1 MPFDIFCMIV
11 LIFAILYTLVQ
22 DLADARPAS
31 APRRSPGEND
41 AMSDLAIGGVGFWRA
56 LPADRAAGSDRRGD
70 DRGRDGRLRL
80 DRRRRAAAQLSQD
93 RDVLA
98 VFSSFDFSV
107 IPLFLMMGNFAN
119 RAGVTPALFRAAS
132 AFIGHFRGGLAMA
145 AIGGCAAFG
154 TISGSSLATAAMMGQ
169 VSLPELRRYKYS
181 PSFATGALAAGGTL
195 GALIPP
201 SIPLIIY
208 AIMVEG
214 NIVQLFQAAFIPGI
228 LAAIGY
234 LIVISIVVRIRPAA
248 GPAGARAS
256 ASERWAALRDVWT
269 VGLIFVVVMGGIYS
283 GAFTPTEGAGIGA
296 VGMFLIAVFHGRM
309 RWQGFVETLLE
320 TAQTSAMIFL
330 ILLGAGVL
338 NAFLGFSQLPNWTA
352 DLFQNSGLP
361 PYLIVVGMI
370 VLYLFLGCVMDS
382 LAMILITIPIFW
394 PIIAALDFGLP
405 TDDVKLWF
413 GIITLMVVEIG
424 LITPPVGLNVFVIN
438 SLARD
443 VPMIDTFRG
452 VVPFL
457 MSDMVRLTLVVAFPM
472 MSLFL
477 PHWLAR

>member
-1 MPFDIFCMIV
+1 
-11 LIFAILYTLVQ
+11 
-22 DLADARPAS
+22 
-31 APRRSPGEND
+31 
-41 AMSDLAIGGVGFWRA
+41 MSDLAIGGVGFAA
-56 LPADRAAGSDRRGD
+56 LFMLIA
-70 DRGRDGRLRL
+70 LRVPIGV
-80 DRRRRAAAQLSQD
+80 AM
-93 RDVLA
+93 LA
-98 VFSSFDFSV
+98 VGMAGYAAIAGGAPLLSFLKTEMYWRFSSFDFSV

-119 RAGVTPALFRAAS
+119 RAGVTQALFRAAS

-181 PSFATGALAAGGTL
+181 PAFATGCLAAGGTL

-214 NIVQLFQAAFIPGI
+214 NIVQLFQAAFAPGI
-228 LAAIGY
+228 LAAIFY
-234 LIVISIVVRIRPAA
+234 CIVIGIVVRINPAA
-248 GPAGARAS
+248 GPAGPRADRREKLL
-256 ASERWAALRDVWT
+256 AIRDVWT
-269 VGLIFVVVMGGIYS
+269 VVVVFAVVMGGIYT

-296 VGMFLIAVFHGRM
+296 VGMALIAVFYGGL
-309 RWQGFVETLLE
+309 RWQGFVDTMLE
-320 TAQTSAMIFL
+320 TAQTSAMIFV

-338 NAFLGFSQLPNWTA
+338 NAFLGFSQLPNWSA

-370 VLYLFLGCVMDS
+370 ILYLFLGCIMDS

-394 PIIAALDFGLP
+394 PIISGLDFGLP
-405 TDDVKLWF
+405 VDDVKLWF

-438 SLARD
+438 SLAKD

-457 MSDMVRLTLVVAFPM
+457 MSDMIRLTLVVVFPM
-472 MSLFL
+472 LSLIL
-477 PHWLAR
+477 PKVIGG

>member
-1 MPFDIFCMIV
+1 
-11 LIFAILYTLVQ
+11 
-22 DLADARPAS
+22 
-31 APRRSPGEND
+31 
-41 AMSDLAIGGVGFWRA
+41 MSDLAIGGAGFAALFLLIALRVPIGVAMLAIGMAGYASIAGGAPLLSFLKTEMYWR
-56 LPADRAAGSDRRGD
+56 
-70 DRGRDGRLRL
+70 
-80 DRRRRAAAQLSQD
+80 
-93 RDVLA
+93 
-98 VFSSFDFSV
+98 FSSFDFSV

-119 RAGVTPALFRAAS
+119 RAGVTQALFRAAS

-181 PSFATGALAAGGTL
+181 GSFATGALAAGGTL

-228 LAAIGY
+228 VATVGY
-234 LIVISIVVRIRPAA
+234 LIVIGVVVRVRPAA
-248 GPAGARAS
+248 GPAGTRAN
-256 ASERWAALRDVWT
+256 ASERWAALRNVWT
-269 VGLIFVVVMGGIYS
+269 VALVFLVVMGGIYS

-296 VGMFLIAVFHGRM
+296 VGMFLIAVLYGGM
-309 RWQGFVETLLE
+309 RWRGFVESMLE

-338 NAFLGFSQLPNWTA
+338 NAFLGFSQLPIWTA
-352 DLFQNSGLP
+352 RVFQNSGLP
-361 PYLIVVGMI
+361 PYLIVVGML

-394 PIIAALDFGLP
+394 PIVAALDFGLQA
-405 TDDVKLWF
+405 DDVKLWF
-413 GIITLMVVEIG
+413 GILTLMVVEIG

-443 VPMIDTFRG
+443 VPMIETFRG

-457 MSDMVRLTLVVAFPM
+457 ISDMIRLTLVAAFPI
-472 MSLFL
+472 MSLIL
-477 PHWLAR
+477 PRLIGG

>member
-1 MPFDIFCMIV
+1 
-11 LIFAILYTLVQ
+11 
-22 DLADARPAS
+22 
-31 APRRSPGEND
+31 
-41 AMSDLAIGGVGFWRA
+41 MSDLAVGGVGLAALFLLIALRVPIGVAMISVGIVGYTSIAGVTSLLSFLKTEMYWR
-56 LPADRAAGSDRRGD
+56 
-70 DRGRDGRLRL
+70 
-80 DRRRRAAAQLSQD
+80 
-93 RDVLA
+93 
-98 VFSSFDFSV
+98 FSSFDFSV
-107 IPLFLMMGNFAN
+107 IPLFLMMGNFAT
-119 RAGVTPALFRAAS
+119 RAGVTTALFRAAS

-181 PSFATGALAAGGTL
+181 ASFATGALAAGGTL

-214 NIVQLFQAAFIPGI
+214 NIVQLFQAAFVPGI

-234 LIVISIVVRIRPAA
+234 LIVIAIVVRINPAA
-248 GPAGARAS
+248 GPAGPRAN
-256 ASERWAALRDVWT
+256 ASERWVALRDVWT
-269 VGLIFVVVMGGIYS
+269 VVLIFAVVMGGIYS

-296 VGMFLIAVFHGRM
+296 VGMFLIAVFYGGM
-309 RWQGFVETLLE
+309 RWQGFIDTLLE
-320 TAQTSAMIFL
+320 TALTSALIFT

-352 DLFQNSGLP
+352 EHFQNSGLP
-361 PYLIVVGMI
+361 PHLVVIGMI

-394 PIIAALDFGLP
+394 PIIGALDFGIP
-405 TDDVKLWF
+405 VDDVKLWF

-438 SLARD
+438 SLAKD

-457 MSDMVRLTLVVAFPM
+457 LSDMIRLSLVVWIPLV
-472 MSLFL
+472 SLFL
-477 PHWLAR
+477 PKLFGG

>member
-1 MPFDIFCMIV
+1 
-11 LIFAILYTLVQ
+11 
-22 DLADARPAS
+22 
-31 APRRSPGEND
+31 
-41 AMSDLAIGGVGFWRA
+41 MSDLAIGGMGFGALFVLIALRIPIGVAMITVGMVGYVSIAGTVPLLSFLKTEMYWR
-56 LPADRAAGSDRRGD
+56 
-70 DRGRDGRLRL
+70 
-80 DRRRRAAAQLSQD
+80 
-93 RDVLA
+93 
-98 VFSSFDFSV
+98 FSSFDFSV
-107 IPLFLMMGNFAN
+107 IPLFLMMGNFAT
-119 RAGVTPALFRAAS
+119 RAGVTSALFRAAS
-132 AFIGHFRGGLAMA
+132 AFIGHLRGGLAMA

-181 PSFATGALAAGGTL
+181 GSFATATLAAGGTL

-234 LIVISIVVRIRPAA
+234 VIVISIMVRIDPKA
-248 GPAGARAS
+248 GPAAERAS
-256 ASERWAALRDVWT
+256 STERWTALRDIWT
-269 VGLIFVVVMGGIYS
+269 VILIFIVVMGGIYS
-283 GAFTPTEGAGIGA
+283 GMFTPTEGAGIGA
-296 VGMFLIAVFHGRM
+296 MGMFLIAVFHGGM
-309 RWQGFVETLLE
+309 RLQGFIDSLLE

-338 NAFLGFSQLPNWTA
+338 NAFLGFSQLPIWAA

-361 PYLIVVGMI
+361 PYTVLLGMI
-370 VLYLFLGCVMDS
+370 ALYLVLGCLMDS

-394 PIIAALDFGLP
+394 PIVAALDFGLP
-405 TDDVKLWF
+405 VDDVKLWF

-438 SLARD
+438 SLAKD
-443 VPMIDTFRG
+443 TPMIDTFRG

-457 MSDMVRLTLVVAFPM
+457 MSDMVRLTLVIVFPM
-472 MSLFL
+472 MSLIL
-477 PHWLAR
+477 PKLFDG

>member
-1 MPFDIFCMIV
+1 
-11 LIFAILYTLVQ
+11 
-22 DLADARPAS
+22 
-31 APRRSPGEND
+31 
-41 AMSDLAIGGVGFWRA
+41 MSDLAVGGIGFAALFVLIALRVPIGVAMIAVGMVGYVKIAGIIPLLSFLKTEMYWR
-56 LPADRAAGSDRRGD
+56 
-70 DRGRDGRLRL
+70 
-80 DRRRRAAAQLSQD
+80 
-93 RDVLA
+93 
-98 VFSSFDFSV
+98 FSSFDFSV
-107 IPLFLMMGNFAN
+107 IPLFLMMGNFAT
-119 RAGVTPALFRAAS
+119 RAGVTAALFRAAS
-132 AFIGHFRGGLAMA
+132 AFIGHLRGGLAMA

-169 VSLPELRRYKYS
+169 VSLPELRRYRYS
-181 PSFATGALAAGGTL
+181 GSFATATLAAGGTL

-214 NIVQLFQAAFIPGI
+214 NIVQLFQAAFVPGI

-234 LIVISIVVRIRPAA
+234 LIVISIVVRLDPAA
-248 GPAGARAS
+248 GPAAERAS
-256 ASERWAALRDVWT
+256 SRERWIALRDIWT
-269 VGLIFVVVMGGIYS
+269 VVLVFVVVMGGIYT

-296 VGMFLIAVFHGRM
+296 FGMFLIAVFHGGMRM
-309 RWQGFVETLLE
+309 KGFLDALLE

-338 NAFLGFSQLPNWTA
+338 NAFLGFSQLPIWTA

-361 PYLIVVGMI
+361 PYVILLGMV

-394 PIIAALDFGLP
+394 PIIAALDFGLQP
-405 TDDVKLWF
+405 DDVKLWF

-438 SLARD
+438 SLGRD
-443 VPMIDTFRG
+443 VPMIETFRG
-452 VVPFL
+452 VAAFL
-457 MSDMVRLTLVVAFPM
+457 ASDVVRLALVIAFPM

-477 PHWLAR
+477 PKLFGA

>member
-1 MPFDIFCMIV
+1 
-11 LIFAILYTLVQ
+11 
-22 DLADARPAS
+22 
-31 APRRSPGEND
+31 
-41 AMSDLAIGGVGFWRA
+41 MSDLAIGGAGFGALFLLIALRVPIGVAMIVVGMIGYVSIAGTVPLLSFLKTELYWR
-56 LPADRAAGSDRRGD
+56 
-70 DRGRDGRLRL
+70 
-80 DRRRRAAAQLSQD
+80 
-93 RDVLA
+93 
-98 VFSSFDFSV
+98 FSSFDFSV

-119 RAGVTPALFRAAS
+119 RAGVTQALFRAAS

-169 VSLPELRRYKYS
+169 VSLPELRRYKYRA
-181 PSFATGALAAGGTL
+181 SFATGCLAAGGTL

-234 LIVISIVVRIRPAA
+234 MIVIAIVVRIDPTA
-248 GPAGARAS
+248 GPAAPRTNRK
-256 ASERWAALRDVWT
+256 EKLLALRDVWT
-269 VGLIFVVVMGGIYS
+269 VLLVFVVVMGGIYT

-296 VGMFLIAVFHGRM
+296 VGMFLIAVFYGGMRM
-309 RWQGFVETLLE
+309 QGFIETMYE
-320 TAQTSAMIFL
+320 TAMTSAMIFV

-338 NAFLGFSQLPNWTA
+338 NAFLGFSQLPIWVA
-352 DLFQNSGLP
+352 DYFQNSGLP
-361 PYLIVVGMI
+361 PYLIVIGMI
-370 VLYLFLGCVMDS
+370 ILYLFLGCIMDS

-394 PIIAALDFGLP
+394 PIIAGLDFGMGVE
-405 TDDVKLWF
+405 DVKLWF

-438 SLARD
+438 SLAKD

-452 VVPFL
+452 VLPFL
-457 MSDMVRLTLVVAFPM
+457 LSDMIRLTLVVAFPVM
-472 MSLFL
+472 CLIL
-477 PHWLAR
+477 PKLMN

>member
-1 MPFDIFCMIV
+1 
-11 LIFAILYTLVQ
+11 
-22 DLADARPAS
+22 
-31 APRRSPGEND
+31 
-41 AMSDLAIGGVGFWRA
+41 MSDLAIGGVGFGVLFLLIALRVPIGVSMIAVGMVGYTAIAGVSPLLSFLKTESYWR
-56 LPADRAAGSDRRGD
+56 
-70 DRGRDGRLRL
+70 
-80 DRRRRAAAQLSQD
+80 
-93 RDVLA
+93 
-98 VFSSFDFSV
+98 FSSFDFSV

-119 RAGVTPALFRAAS
+119 RAGVTTALFRAAS

-181 PSFATGALAAGGTL
+181 GSFATGCLAAGGTL

-214 NIVQLFQAAFIPGI
+214 NIVHLFQAAFAPGI
-228 LAAIGY
+228 LAAIFY
-234 LIVISIVVRIRPAA
+234 CIVIGTVVRINPAA
-248 GPAGARAS
+248 GPAGPKAS
-256 ASERWAALRDVWT
+256 RGEKLLALREVWT
-269 VGLIFVVVMGGIYS
+269 VVLIFAVVMGGIYS

-296 VGMFLIAVFHGRM
+296 VGMALIAFFYGGMRM
-309 RWQGFVETLLE
+309 KGFIATMYE
-320 TAQTSAMIFL
+320 TALTSAMIFV

-352 DLFQNSGLP
+352 DLFQNAGLP
-361 PYLIVVGMI
+361 PLLIILGMI
-370 VLYLFLGCVMDS
+370 ILYLFLGCVMDS

-394 PIIAALDFGLP
+394 PIIAALDFGMP
-405 TDDVKLWF
+405 VDDVKLWY
-413 GIITLMVVEIG
+413 GIIILMVVEIG

-438 SLARD
+438 SLAKD

-457 MSDMVRLTLVVAFPM
+457 MADIVRLTLVVLVPT

-477 PHWLAR
+477 PKLIGG

>member
-1 MPFDIFCMIV
+1 
-11 LIFAILYTLVQ
+11 
-22 DLADARPAS
+22 
-31 APRRSPGEND
+31 
-41 AMSDLAIGGVGFWRA
+41 MSDLAIGGLGLGVLFVFIALRVPIGVAMISVGLVGYTAIAGVTPLLSFLKTEMYWR
-56 LPADRAAGSDRRGD
+56 
-70 DRGRDGRLRL
+70 
-80 DRRRRAAAQLSQD
+80 
-93 RDVLA
+93 
-98 VFSSFDFSV
+98 FSSFDFSV
-107 IPLFLMMGNFAN
+107 IPLFLMMGNFAT
-119 RAGVTPALFRAAS
+119 RAGVTQALFRAAS

-145 AIGGCAAFG
+145 AIGGCTAFG
-154 TISGSSLATAAMMGQ
+154 SISGSSLATAAMMGQ

-181 PSFATGALAAGGTL
+181 GSFATGALAAGGTL

-214 NIVQLFQAAFIPGI
+214 NIVQLFQAAFVPGI

-234 LIVISIVVRIRPAA
+234 VIVIGIVVRIKPEA
-248 GPAGARAS
+248 GPAGPRAS
-256 ASERWAALRDVWT
+256 GKERLASLRDIWT
-269 VGLIFVVVMGGIYS
+269 VLLIFLIVMGGIYS

-296 VGMFLIAVFHGRM
+296 FGMFLIAVFHGGM
-309 RWQGFVETLLE
+309 RWQGFIDTLLE
-320 TAQTSAMIFL
+320 TAQTSAMIFV

-338 NAFLGFSQLPNWTA
+338 NAFLGFSQLPIWAA

-361 PYLIVVGMI
+361 PYLIVLGMI

-394 PIIAALDFGLP
+394 PIIAALDFGIP
-405 TDDVKLWF
+405 VDDVKLWF

-457 MSDMVRLTLVVAFPM
+457 ISDVIRLALVITIPAV
-472 MSLFL
+472 SLFIPKL
-477 PHWLAR
+477 FSG

>member
-1 MPFDIFCMIV
+1 
-11 LIFAILYTLVQ
+11 
-22 DLADARPAS
+22 
-31 APRRSPGEND
+31 
-41 AMSDLAIGGVGFWRA
+41 MSDLAIGGTGFCVLFLLIALRVPIGVAMIAVGMVGYASIAGTGTLLNFLKTEMYWR
-56 LPADRAAGSDRRGD
+56 
-70 DRGRDGRLRL
+70 
-80 DRRRRAAAQLSQD
+80 
-93 RDVLA
+93 
-98 VFSSFDFSV
+98 FSSFDFSV

-119 RAGVTPALFRAAS
+119 RAGVTQALFGAAS

-169 VSLPELRRYKYS
+169 VSLPELRRYRYS
-181 PSFATGALAAGGTL
+181 ASFATGALAAGGTL

-228 LAAIGY
+228 IATVGY
-234 LIVISIVVRIRPAA
+234 LIVIAIVVRVRPGA
-248 GPAGARAS
+248 GPAGPRAT
-256 ASERWAALRDVWT
+256 AAERWAALGKVWT
-269 VGLIFVVVMGGIYS
+269 VVLVFLVVMGGIYS

-296 VGMFLIAVFHGRM
+296 VGMFLIAVFYGGM
-309 RWQGFVETLLE
+309 RWRGFVETLRE

-338 NAFLGFSQLPNWTA
+338 NAFLGFSQLPIWTA
-352 DLFQNSGLP
+352 KSFQSSGLP
-361 PYLIVVGMI
+361 PYLIVVGML

-394 PIIAALDFGLP
+394 PIIAALNFGLQP
-405 TDDVKLWF
+405 DDVKLWF
-413 GIITLMVVEIG
+413 GILTLMVVEIG
-424 LITPPVGLNVFVIN
+424 LITPPVGLNVFVIH

-457 MSDMVRLTLVVAFPM
+457 ISDLIRLALVAAFPIL
-472 MSLFL
+472 SLIL
-477 PHWLAR
+477 PRLIAG

>member
-1 MPFDIFCMIV
+1 
-11 LIFAILYTLVQ
+11 
-22 DLADARPAS
+22 
-31 APRRSPGEND
+31 
-41 AMSDLAIGGVGFWRA
+41 MSDLAIGGAGFGALFLLIALRVPIGVAMIAVGMVGYALVAGTVPLLSFLKAEAYWR
-56 LPADRAAGSDRRGD
+56 
-70 DRGRDGRLRL
+70 
-80 DRRRRAAAQLSQD
+80 
-93 RDVLA
+93 
-98 VFSSFDFSV
+98 FSSFDFSV

-119 RAGVTPALFRAAS
+119 RAGVTRALFRAAS

-169 VSLPELRRYKYS
+169 VSLPELRRYRYS

-214 NIVQLFQAAFIPGI
+214 NIVQLFQAAFVPGI
-228 LAAIGY
+228 IAAMGY
-234 LIVISIVVRIRPAA
+234 LIVIAVVVRVRPGA
-248 GPAGARAS
+248 GPAAAPAD

-269 VGLIFVVVMGGIYS
+269 VALVFLVVMGGIYS

-296 VGMFLIAVFHGRM
+296 VGMCLIAVFYGGMGWR
-309 RWQGFVETLLE
+309 GFVEALRE

-338 NAFLGFSQLPNWTA
+338 NAFLGFSQLPIWTA
-352 DLFQNSGLP
+352 RLLQNSGLP
-361 PYLIVVGMI
+361 PYLIVVGML

-394 PIIAALDFGLP
+394 PIVAALDFGLP
-405 TDDVKLWF
+405 LDDTKLWF
-413 GIITLMVVEIG
+413 GILTLMVVEIG
-424 LITPPVGLNVFVIN
+424 LITPPVGLNVFVIH

-452 VVPFL
+452 VLPFL
-457 MSDMVRLTLVVAFPM
+457 VSDMIRLALVTAFPI
-472 MSLFL
+472 MSLVL
-477 PHWLAR
+477 PRLIGG